1 MKYHMR
7 RSEREITDW
16 AVMEDILN
24 KGKYATIGLCRRN
37 EPYIVTLSYG
47 YESTARS
54 LYFHCAKHGLKSEF
68 LAENPV
74 VAATVIQDLGY
85 IQSKCKQRY
94 RSVVIRGEIEIL
106 TIEAEKQKGIDILLN
121 HLEENPDI
129 VRAAACHTPEQ
140 FRDVQIWRLKIGE
153 ITGKEGE

>member
-24 KGKYATIGLCRRN
+24 KGKYATIALCRRN

-47 YESTARS
+47 YESAARS
-54 LYFHCAKHGLKSEF
+54 LYFHCAKKGLKSEF
-68 LAENPV
+68 AAENPI
-74 VAATVIQDLGY
+74 VAATVIQDMGY

-106 TIEAEKQKGIDILLN
+106 TDESEKQTAIDVLLN
-121 HLEENPDI
+121 HLEENPDA
-129 VRAAACHTPEQ
+129 VRAAVCEKSEP
-140 FRDVQIWRLKIGE
+140 FRDMQIWKLRIKE